1 MAYKLTEY
9 RKKLAEAES
18 SVGENFVRRE
28 ARVQRRLVTRED
40 RPAVKEPPVPEPDG
54 FDDVPE
60 VGGVPVLSLASP
72 AADNA
77 ANEEERRRLIDL
89 ALKIEQWTRDPW
101 VWIREC
107 VKTQDEADESARVKM
122 FPDKEYL
129 EHTVR
134 VWQRE
139 PILAIPKS
147 RRMVATWLM
156 IALHLHKALFFPRSA
171 VFVQSKK
178 EEDSDFLLGP
188 HRMLFI
194 YHNLPPYI
202 PWPRVKK
209 KYANLAF
216 DNGSYVKGIAQG
228 ADQLRQYTA
237 SAILCD
243 EMAFWEDAEATWAS
257 LKPTIQG
264 GGKVT
269 MVSSAQPGFFQRIV
283 EGRLRDV
290 SGH

>member
-1 MAYKLTEY
+1 MTDNLLEY
-9 RKKLAEAES
+9 RRKMMEVES
-18 SVGENFVRRE
+18 GESVRRE
-28 ARVQRRLVTRED
+28 SPSKRKTMTREE
-40 RPAVKEPPVPEPDG
+40 REPVVKPPPVPEE
-54 FDDVPE
+54 FDCPPE
-60 VGGVPVLSLASP
+60 IGGVPIPSMNESREKGEKDQA
-72 AADNA
+72 
-77 ANEEERRRLIDL
+77 EEERRRVFDL
-89 ALKIEQWTRDPW
+89 ALKIEQWGRDPW
-101 VWIREC
+101 AWLREC
-107 VKTQDEADESARVKM
+107 VRTQDEADENARVKP
-122 FPDKEYL
+122 FPNKEYL

-171 VFVQSKK
+171 IFIQSKK

-194 YHNLPPYI
+194 YHNLPPNV

-243 EMAFWEDAEATWAS
+243 EMAFWEDAESTWTS

-290 SGH
+290 TGH

>member
-1 MAYKLTEY
+1 MSECLIEH
-9 RKKLAEAES
+9 RKKLMALQDGDDLYRR
-18 SVGENFVRRE
+18 GEPPKTKATV
-28 ARVQRRLVTRED
+28 
-40 RPAVKEPPVPEPDG
+40 PKEERKPSFNPPPVPEDFGEIPVPSLSAVR
-54 FDDVPE
+54 DD
-60 VGGVPVLSLASP
+60 AD
-72 AADNA
+72 AA
-77 ANEEERRRLIDL
+77 EREDEKRRMFDL

-101 VWIREC
+101 RWLVEC
-107 VKTQDEADESARVKM
+107 VKTQDEADERARVKR
-122 FPDKEYL
+122 FPDKPYL
-129 EHTVR
+129 EHVVR
-134 VWQRE
+134 TWQRE

-147 RRMVATWLM
+147 RRMMATWLM
-156 IALHLHKALFFPRSA
+156 VALHLHKALFFPRSA

-194 YHNLPPYI
+194 YHNLPPNV

-243 EMAFWEDAEATWAS
+243 EMAFWEDAESTWTS

-269 MVSSAQPGFFQRIV
+269 MISSAQPGFFQRIV
-283 EGRLRDV
+283 EGRLRNDV
-290 SGH
+290 R

>member
-1 MAYKLTEY
+1 MPVSLDDY
-9 RKKLAEAES
+9 RRKMMEADS
-18 SVGENFVRRE
+18 GGAGVVRNGEPK
-28 ARVQRRLVTRED
+28 RRLMGRNERVPVKGTVAP
-40 RPAVKEPPVPEPDG
+40 PA
-54 FDDVPE
+54 DDDFITPS
-60 VGGVPVLSLASP
+60 GVPIPSKMSTESEDSVESV
-72 AADNA
+72 DK
-77 ANEEERRRLIDL
+77 RRLLDL
-89 ALKIEQWTRDPW
+89 ALKIEQWAHDPW

-107 VKTQDEADESARVKM
+107 VKTQDEADENARVKP
-122 FPDKEYL
+122 FPDKRYL

-134 VWQRE
+134 TWQRE

-171 VFVQSKK
+171 VFIQSKK

-194 YHNLPPYI
+194 YHSLPPNV

-237 SAILCD
+237 TAILCD
-243 EMAFWEDAEATWAS
+243 EMAFWEDAESTWTS

-269 MVSSAQPGFFQRIV
+269 MLSSAQPGFFQRIV

-290 SGH
+290 SR